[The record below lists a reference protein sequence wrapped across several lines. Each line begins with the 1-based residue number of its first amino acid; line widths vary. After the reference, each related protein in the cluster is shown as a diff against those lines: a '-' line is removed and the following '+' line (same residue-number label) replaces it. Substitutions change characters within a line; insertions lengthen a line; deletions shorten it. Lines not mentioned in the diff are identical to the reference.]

1 MGKGRGPRAQRRA
14 AVRQQQAQISAQMH
28 VSQTTMV
35 SGPIPAASEME
46 RYHAIDP
53 TIVGRIFDLTE
64 GQQQHRMAQESK
76 MPRFE
81 AASSPSTMVGRST
94 EGLTSGA
101 ADIVT
106 VLGASMFNQVRRGRE
121 RKWRAKLMAG
131 LNPDE

>member
-1 MGKGRGPRAQRRA
+1 M
-14 AVRQQQAQISAQMH
+14 
-28 VSQTTMV
+28 
-35 SGPIPAASEME
+35 
-46 RYHAIDP
+46 
-53 TIVGRIFDLTE
+53 
-64 GQQQHRMAQESK
+64 

-81 AASSPSTMVGRST
+81 AASSPSTMVGQT

>member
-1 MGKGRGPRAQRRA
+1 M
-14 AVRQQQAQISAQMH
+14 
-28 VSQTTMV
+28 
-35 SGPIPAASEME
+35 
-46 RYHAIDP
+46 
-53 TIVGRIFDLTE
+53 
-64 GQQQHRMAQESK
+64 